1 MAILHSPSVGLEDM
15 AKLTD
20 LQDHSILENL
30 KLRYDHDQIYTYIGS
45 ILAALNPYKAL
56 PSYYDKD
63 VMLAYD
69 KRHIG
74 ELPPHIYAIANDCY
88 YSMWKRNDN
97 QCVLISGESGA
108 GKTESTKF
116 ILKFLS
122 EMSQASS
129 QAGVPQALTG
139 SKLRVEE
146 AILQSSPIMEAFGN
160 AKTIYN
166 NNSSRFGKFI
176 QLQFSNEGSIL
187 GGTIQD
193 YLLEKNRVVGQNPQE
208 RNYHIFYCLLAGTSP
223 EQKKKLFLRDP
234 TSYSYLNKS
243 GCISDPT
250 INDAENFQAVLEAF
264 SVMRINSEQIN
275 DILSLLSAI
284 LTLGN
289 VQFITAGGAQVKDMQ
304 PIQIVSA
311 LLNVDEYQLCDALTQ
326 KTRLLR
332 GELISTPLD
341 VDQAVNSVDSLAMN
355 LYGRC
360 FKWIIHRI
368 NRCIK
373 GKEFFHSVGVLD
385 IFGFENFEVNRFEQF
400 NINFANEKLQ
410 EYFNKHIFS
419 LEQHEYNAE
428 GLEWVDIDWQDN
440 GECLDLVERKLGI
453 LALINEESRFPKGTD
468 ETMLEKLHSNHA
480 KNAFYIKPKVADSNF
495 GIRHYA
501 GEVFYHTKGFLEK
514 NRDTFRDDILTV
526 LKESRSDFI
535 YDLFETMLQSKN
547 LGDDKMMR
555 KKPTVSSQFQES
567 LHALMSSLNACNPY
581 FVRCV
586 KPNPYK
592 AAAQF
597 DAQLVVN
604 QLRYSG
610 MLETV
615 KIRKAGFPVRRPFP
629 DFVVRYRALVYR
641 EDQSQPPGR
650 LCEQLLARLDDRKQ
664 LWQMGKTK
672 VFLKESLETRL
683 EKDLKQELGVL
694 ASKIKAHIKG
704 YLARKR
710 FKKILAQVV
719 IVEKT
724 MRMQHCRRRYLKV
737 RSAVI
742 VFQKYERARV
752 ARKILEH
759 LKEEKRKEEER
770 LREEQRQREEQERRE
785 LERLKAEEKMRELE
799 ELKRKLEEEARQR
812 QVEEEAQR
820 RLEEEQ
826 RQADLEKVR
835 QLEIARKQEEEESR
849 RKAEEQRLAL
859 EEEAR
864 KLAEEQEKLR
874 MEEEERRLLEEV
886 ESHQQELDRLRAE
899 QLERAERQIMHEF
912 DHSIAQLA
920 AQESHDFYSAL
931 EQVEDSEEDDEN
943 ASKKSEDTHYFEGF
957 LQMKTGGMVNSWKKR
972 WFVLRDETL
981 MWFKTKQEALK
992 SGWLMKKGGGT
1003 GTLSRRN
1010 WRKRFFIL
1018 KDTMLSYYES
1028 DGNNAKLLGKI
1039 DIKASRRITD
1049 SSYGRENSID
1059 VETNDRTYH
1068 LVAESADDCS
1078 EWFSILTRVKNS
1090 QDYELK
1096 QMHDEEANPKNAI
1109 GSLDVAI
1116 IDSVVPVNIAERPN
1130 CFAIITAERVINLQ
1144 SESPVGMNNWLA
1156 ALTQYHK
1163 GKRTHKQ
1170 EDILLGGWLT
1180 KESAST
1186 GTLARVSMGSR
1197 KKRYFVLTA
1206 NSLEFYRS
1214 VELEQKMGAIALN
1227 SLCSV
1232 TLPDEKIFK
1241 EEACPPP
1248 TSNPSSPSPKKS
1260 RKKSPIQYISSPT
1273 QDSLSQ
1279 NSLSHNG
1286 STQSLNSL
1294 NFKSSTNSLVETLIR
1309 NKKKKR
1315 RGSLGNILSNGV
1327 MPTDT
1332 PTQSNG
1338 IKATPP
1344 SSPAQGQSNSN
1355 SMRRRSNSLVS
1366 TLMRSSKRL
1375 SRLDR
1380 EGYWKFTVHGR
1391 NCSFNLYTV
1400 SYDEAWKW
1408 TYAIQ
1413 DVIDSKPKLETPFQI
1428 LIRDIKEA
1436 AMAGDLTSIE
1446 RIFRLNPIL
1455 RNTPHPLK
1463 APLLPLPYG
1472 MIVSSSQEK
1481 GYTTL
1486 NDEGVKI
1493 FNSLLGSENLPDPM
1507 PVIQGILQTCHDLK
1521 PLRDEVYCQII
1532 KQTTGVTD
1540 PDGLGNLRN
1549 WQILACLCCSFLPSR
1564 NILRYVRFHMK
1575 RQIELFPDT
1584 QTARYAEF
1592 ALDSLKRTR
1601 TRDFAPSR
1609 SEVIAILGRREMSA
1623 TVFCHGEGSC
1633 QININSATTAGQ
1645 VVHTLVKGMGLDK
1658 CHNRFALYERSGHV
1672 EKAIE
1677 DRTVIADVIAKFERY
1692 KARGLSD
1699 RGKPWQLFF
1708 KLFCFL
1714 DTKNVSQGSIEYSF
1728 LYEEA
1733 CEDVI
1738 RGFFPTTPEKLV
1750 YLAALRTQFIRG
1762 DYVQNDWIRD
1772 LSEVYPID
1780 RLKTQPK
1787 KEETDYAGFPMKQR
1801 KENIISGTLRGLGE
1815 KTLKK
1820 LQKSA
1825 SDDSILD
1832 SVYAD
1837 EISATTTLVV
1847 DKWKTLKGMSPEK
1860 AQEAYMSVIQ
1870 QWKYYGARLFEVES
1884 TDGRFP
1890 PNLWL
1895 AVSSSMVAV
1904 HKQGEASPI
1913 EEIPYEKIL
1922 SFGAPIPN
1930 EYKIVV
1936 EGRRH
1941 ELSFETNQVF
1951 EIAKLMK
1958 AYINEIVRKRQSV
1971 VSIQNGGIPYQ
1982 GTGNI
1987 LDPVTQ
1993 DTYF

>member
-931 EQVEDSEEDDEN
+931 EQPAELEVEDSEEDDEN

-1241 EEACPPP
+1241 E
-1248 TSNPSSPSPKKS
+1248 
-1260 RKKSPIQYISSPT
+1260 
-1273 QDSLSQ
+1273 
-1279 NSLSHNG
+1279 
-1286 STQSLNSL
+1286 
-1294 NFKSSTNSLVETLIR
+1294 
-1309 NKKKKR
+1309 
-1315 RGSLGNILSNGV
+1315 
-1327 MPTDT
+1327 
-1332 PTQSNG
+1332 
-1338 IKATPP
+1338 
-1344 SSPAQGQSNSN
+1344 
-1355 SMRRRSNSLVS
+1355 
-1366 TLMRSSKRL
+1366 
-1375 SRLDR
+1375 

>member
-1 MAILHSPSVGLEDM
+1 MAIHHSPSVGLEDM

-20 LQDHSILENL
+20 LKDDSILENL
-30 KLRYDHDQIYTYIGS
+30 KLRYEHDQIYTYIGS
-45 ILAALNPYKAL
+45 ILAALNPYKSI
-56 PSYYDKD
+56 PSNYEKD
-63 VMLAYD
+63 VMLAYN

-116 ILKFLS
+116 ILNFLS
-122 EMSQASS
+122 EMSQASA
-129 QAGVPQALTG
+129 QASGPVNTG
-139 SKLRVEE
+139 SKLRVED
-146 AILQSSPIMEAFGN
+146 AILKSSPIMESFGN
-160 AKTIYN
+160 AKTVYN

-176 QLQFSNEGSIL
+176 QLQFTSEGSIQ
-187 GGTIQD
+187 GGRIQD
-193 YLLEKNRVVGQNPQE
+193 YLLEKNRVVGQNPNE
-208 RNYHIFYCLLAGTSP
+208 RNYHIFYCLLTGISDEHKERLYLSEAS
-223 EQKKKLFLRDP
+223 
-234 TSYSYLNKS
+234 SYHYLNQS

-250 INDAENFQAVLEAF
+250 IDDKGNFQAVQEALG
-264 SVMRINSEQIN
+264 VMKFTQEQIH
-275 DILSLLSAI
+275 DVFCLLSAI

-304 PIQIVSA
+304 PIQIVAS
-311 LLNVDEYQLCDALTQ
+311 LLNIDEYQLCDSLTQ
-326 KTRLLR
+326 TTRTLR

-341 VDQAVNSVDSLAMN
+341 VDQALNSRDSLAMN

-360 FKWIIHRI
+360 FKWIIQRI
-368 NRCIK
+368 NSCIK
-373 GKEFFHSVGVLD
+373 GKEFFRSVGVLD
-385 IFGFENFEVNRFEQF
+385 IFGFENFTVNRFEQF

-419 LEQHEYNAE
+419 LEQHEYNTE

-468 ETMLEKLHSNHA
+468 ESMLDKLHSNHA
-480 KNAFYIKPKVADSNF
+480 KNTFYIKPKVADGRF

-501 GEVFYHTKGFLEK
+501 GEVFYETKGFLDK
-514 NRDTFRDDILTV
+514 NRDTFRDDILKV

-535 YDLFETMLQSKN
+535 YDLFETMLASKAAS
-547 LGDDKMMR
+547 GDKTMR

-567 LHALMSSLNACNPY
+567 LHSLMSTLNTCNPY

-586 KPNPYK
+586 KPNAQK
-592 AAAQF
+592 APSQF
-597 DAQLVVN
+597 DSSLVVN

-615 KIRKAGFPVRRPFP
+615 KIRKAGFPVRRQFEE
-629 DFVVRYRALVYR
+629 FIKRYKAIILK
-641 EDQSQPPGR
+641 EDLSKEAAQLCR
-650 LCEQLLARLDDRKQ
+650 LLLIRFDDKKVK
-664 LWQMGKTK
+664 WQMGKSK
-672 VFLKESLETRL
+672 VFMKENLESQLET
-683 EKDLKQELGVL
+683 ELKKELGVL
-694 ASKIKAHIKG
+694 ASKIKACIKG
-704 YLARKR
+704 FIVRKQY
-710 FKKILAQVV
+710 KKTLAQIV
-719 IVEKT
+719 IVQKT
-724 MRMQHCRRRYLKV
+724 IRMHQCRRSFLNV
-737 RSAVI
+737 RRAVI

-752 ARKILEH
+752 ARKILRN

-785 LERLKAEEKMRELE
+785 LERLKAEAKLRELE
-799 ELKRKLEEEARQR
+799 ELTRKLEEEARQR
-812 QVEEEAQR
+812 QEEEEAQK

-826 RQADLEKVR
+826 RLADLEKVR
-835 QLEIARKQEEEESR
+835 QLEIARKQEEEEAK
-849 RKAEEQRLAL
+849 RKADELRIKL
-859 EEEAR
+859 EEDAQ
-864 KLAEEQEKLR
+864 KLAEEQERLKI
-874 MEEEERRLLEEV
+874 EDEERQLLEEV
-886 ESHQQELDRLRAE
+886 EKRQQELDRLRSE

-912 DHSIAQLA
+912 DHSLAQI
-920 AQESHDFYSAL
+920 
-931 EQVEDSEEDDEN
+931 EDSEEDDDN
-943 ASKKSEDTHYFEGF
+943 ASKKSDETHFFEGF

-972 WFVLRDETL
+972 WCVLRDETL
-981 MWFKTKQEALK
+981 MWFKSKQEALK

-1018 KDTMLSYYES
+1018 KDFTLSYYES
-1028 DGNNAKLLGKI
+1028 DSNTAKLLGKI
-1039 DIKASRRITD
+1039 DIKGATNITD
-1049 SSYGRENSID
+1049 SSFGRENSID
-1059 VETNDRTYH
+1059 IETDGRTYH
-1068 LVAESADDCS
+1068 LVADTADDCS
-1078 EWFSILTRVKNS
+1078 EWYSILTRVKNS
-1090 QDYELK
+1090 QEFELK

-1116 IDSVVPVNIAERPN
+1116 IDSVVPVNIASKPN
-1130 CFAIITAERVINLQ
+1130 CFAIITAERVINLM
-1144 SESPVGMNNWLA
+1144 SATPVGMNNWLA

-1163 GKRTHKQ
+1163 GKRAYKQ
-1170 EDILLGGWLT
+1170 EDIILSGWLT
-1180 KESAST
+1180 KESTST
-1186 GTLARVSMGSR
+1186 GTLARVSTGSR

-1206 NSLEFYRS
+1206 NSIEFYRS
-1214 VELEQKMGAIALN
+1214 VELQQKMGAIAFN

-1232 TLPDEKIFK
+1232 TLPDEKTFK
-1241 EEACPPP
+1241 EE
-1248 TSNPSSPSPKKS
+1248 
-1260 RKKSPIQYISSPT
+1260 
-1273 QDSLSQ
+1273 
-1279 NSLSHNG
+1279 
-1286 STQSLNSL
+1286 
-1294 NFKSSTNSLVETLIR
+1294 
-1309 NKKKKR
+1309 
-1315 RGSLGNILSNGV
+1315 GSLGNILSNGV
-1327 MPTDT
+1327 LPIDT
-1332 PTQSNG
+1332 TTPNQTNG

-1344 SSPAQGQSNSN
+1344 SSPAQSN

-1380 EGYWKFTVHGR
+1380 EGYWKFVVHGR

-1400 SYDEAWKW
+1400 SYDDAWQW

-1413 DVIDSKPKLETPFQI
+1413 DVIDSKPLLETPFQI
-1428 LIRDIKEA
+1428 LIREIKES
-1436 AMAGDLTSIE
+1436 AMNGDLTSIE
-1446 RIFRLNPIL
+1446 RIFKLNPIL
-1455 RNTPHPLK
+1455 RNTPHVLK
-1463 APLLPLPYG
+1463 SPLLPLPYG
-1472 MIVSSSQEK
+1472 LIVSSSQEK

-1486 NDEGVKI
+1486 NDEAVKI

-1532 KQTTGVTD
+1532 KQTTGVPD
-1540 PDGLGNLRN
+1540 PDSLNNLRN

-1564 NILRYVRFHMK
+1564 NILRYTRFHMK
-1575 RQIELFPDT
+1575 RQMELFPET

-1592 ALDSLKRTR
+1592 AIDALKRTR
-1601 TRDFAPSR
+1601 SRDFAPSR
-1609 SEVIAILGRREMSA
+1609 AEVIAILGRREMSA
-1623 TVFCHGEGSC
+1623 TVFCHGDGSC

-1677 DRTVIADVIAKFERY
+1677 DRTVIADIIAKFERY

-1708 KLFCFL
+1708 KLFCYL
-1714 DTKNVSQGSIEYSF
+1714 DTKNVEKGSIEYSF

-1738 RGFFPTTPEKLV
+1738 RGFFPTSAEKLIQ
-1750 YLAALRTQFIRG
+1750 LAALRTQFVRG
-1762 DYVQNDWIRD
+1762 DYVQNDWIRE
-1772 LSEVYPID
+1772 LSEVYPVD
-1780 RLKTQPK
+1780 RLKSQPK
-1787 KEETDYAGFPMKQR
+1787 KDDNDFAGFPMKQR
-1801 KENIISGTLRGLGE
+1801 KDNFISGTLKGLGD

-1832 SVYAD
+1832 SVFAD
-1837 EISATTTLVV
+1837 EISATTTRIV
-1847 DKWKTLKGMSPEK
+1847 DKWKTLKGISADS
-1860 AQEAYMSVIQ
+1860 AQEAYMNIIQ
-1870 QWKYYGARLFEVES
+1870 QWKSYGARLFEVES

-1890 PNLWL
+1890 ANLWL
-1895 AVSSSMVAV
+1895 AVGASMVAV
-1904 HKQGEASPI
+1904 HKQGEPNPI
-1913 EEIPYEKIL
+1913 EEITYERIL

-1958 AYINEIVRKRQSV
+1958 AYINEIVRKRQSIYS
-1971 VSIQNGGIPYQ
+1971 VSN
-1982 GTGNI
+1982 GNI
-1987 LDPVTQ
+1987 PEQKQPVALNNSSPF
-1993 DTYF
+1993 DKYF